1 MKELFDKSSTKI
13 SRLVTRDYST
23 SFSIGVM
30 LLGASI
36 RDKIYS
42 IYAFVRYADEIVD
55 SFHDFDQKELLMRF
69 IEDYENALR
78 DKISLN
84 PILNSF
90 QKIVLDYELQ
100 SLVDEFLKSMKLDL
114 VKSDYLS
121 KEEYEDYIMGSAKV
135 VGLMCL
141 KIFVDGDKEKYESL
155 KPYAMK
161 LGSAFQKVNFLRDLS
176 ADYNEL
182 GRMYFPNVSF
192 ENFSE
197 EDKKKIVQEIQS
209 EFNEALIGIKKLPLN
224 SRLGVYVAYK
234 YYLGLLKRIR
244 RKRVSK
250 IMNQRIRI
258 SNYVKF
264 YLLLKSY
271 VRFKLNVL

>member
-1 MKELFDKSSTKI
+1 MKELFDKTSFRI
-13 SRLVTRDYST
+13 SKLITREYST

-30 LLGASI
+30 LLGSKI
-36 RDKIYS
+36 RHKIYG

-55 SFHDFDQKELLMRF
+55 SFHGYEQKELLDRF
-69 IEDYENALR
+69 INDYEKSLEEG
-78 DKISLN
+78 ISLN
-84 PILNSF
+84 PVLNAF
-90 QKIVLDYELQ
+90 QQIVLEYGLQ
-100 SLVDEFLKSMKLDL
+100 DLVDDFLKSMRMDL
-114 VKSDYLS
+114 YKNNYLS

-141 KIFVDGDKEKYESL
+141 KVFLDGDEKRYEEL
-155 KPYAMK
+155 KPAAMK

-192 ENFSE
+192 DNFNE
-197 EDKKKIVQEIQS
+197 EDKTRIVAEIQS
-209 EFNEALIGIKKLPLN
+209 EFQEALKGIKKLPLN
-224 SRLGVYVAYK
+224 SQLGVYVAYK

-244 RKRVSK
+244 RKKVSK

-258 SNYVKF
+258 SNFVKF

>member
-1 MKELFDKSSTKI
+1 MKELFDKTSFRI
-13 SRLVTRDYST
+13 SKLITREYST

-30 LLGASI
+30 LLGSKI
-36 RDKIYS
+36 RHKIYG

-55 SFHDFDQKELLMRF
+55 SFHGYEQKELLDRF
-69 IEDYENALR
+69 IADYEKSLEEG
-78 DKISLN
+78 ISLN
-84 PILNSF
+84 PVLNAF
-90 QKIVLDYELQ
+90 QQIVLEYALQ
-100 SLVDEFLKSMKLDL
+100 DLVDDFLKSMRMDL
-114 VKSDYLS
+114 YKNNYLS

-141 KIFVDGDKEKYESL
+141 KVFLDGDEKRYEEL
-155 KPYAMK
+155 KPAAMK

-192 ENFSE
+192 DNFNE
-197 EDKKKIVQEIQS
+197 EDKTRIVAEIQS
-209 EFNEALIGIKKLPLN
+209 EFQEALKGIKKLPLN
-224 SRLGVYVAYK
+224 SQLGVYVAYK

-244 RKRVSK
+244 RKKVSK

-258 SNYVKF
+258 SNFVKF